1 MKISKKWLAITIII
15 VILGSLVATFII
27 KPEWAYAARDGFVDQ
42 VWDPRTK
49 AGANALSHLWTSSA
63 WQTYIAPYDW
73 AISGVIFLVVGL
85 VVIPKAWQKLRGRK
99 AVTPS
104 LGTSMEFQREPAE
117 PETAPKPR
125 TTPEPRP
132 ATEESST

>member
-42 VWDPRTK
+42 VWDPGTK

-99 AVTPS
+99 TTQEVKTEKRSEPVSAISYAEPS
-104 LGTSMEFQREPAE
+104 STGVKQEPAE
-117 PETAPKPR
+117 EIKEET
-125 TTPEPRP
+125 
-132 ATEESST
+132 